1 MAPSS
6 RAGASSPA
14 RDKDKEDSAQL
25 SDAALRKKKNADAQA
40 AFRARRANYIST
52 LEETV
57 TNLEQVV
64 LQLQESVRDHE
75 GSQARLQQENESLK
89 QEIMNVKHY
98 CVERDS
104 FWRST
109 CMQKGIMDGLPPPP
123 AFGGSYSSYSS
134 SSVGHQHH
142 PMSASSS
149 YSEHQGNLS
158 YPVSPS
164 ITQPPAYSSM
174 SNLADHPLRPSS
186 ASYTQS
192 VDPDQGV
199 SPDGRSLGGNRPL
212 LPKYDSYPPHYV
224 PAAARGADWPQQV
237 AQSSSSGADSSGGHG
252 SGNSPNFVESPINTP
267 DAHYGQRYA
276 ADDQKSSPL
285 VTGSGTQYMYP
296 VARSPSTAPSSSSST
311 HTAAPYYA
319 LPPEHS
325 GVVPDDLR
333 RHSIG
338 HGGGEV
344 TLHGGIANISVP
356 GQGHDGVRYRL
367 ASSRRESA
375 PDRGMFPALP
385 HFSQSEALA
394 GASGAGSSGD
404 AGAGYAPGRLR
415 SDRGAQGSSRSPSP
429 GPSPISGT
437 LAVIKAQAFG
447 ALRRTRGRKKG
458 DDAARMAKEALE
470 ARGIS
475 LGVSTAGGTKRQ
487 RTRYEEDDSS

>member
-1 MAPSS
+1 
-6 RAGASSPA
+6 
-14 RDKDKEDSAQL
+14 
-25 SDAALRKKKNADAQA
+25 
-40 AFRARRANYIST
+40 
-52 LEETV
+52 
-57 TNLEQVV
+57 
-64 LQLQESVRDHE
+64 
-75 GSQARLQQENESLK
+75 
-89 QEIMNVKHY
+89 MNVKQY
-98 CVERDS
+98 CIERDG

-109 CMQKGIMDGLPPPP
+109 CMQKGILDGLPPPP
-123 AFGGSYSSYSS
+123 AFGGSYSYS

-142 PMSASSS
+142 PMSTNGS
-149 YSEHQGNLS
+149 YSESQANLS

-164 ITQPPAYSSM
+164 MTHPPAYSSM
-174 SNLADHPLRPSS
+174 GSLAEQPLRPSS

-192 VDPDQGV
+192 GDPEHGL
-199 SPDGRSLGGNRPL
+199 SPDVRALSGHRPL
-212 LPKYDSYPPHYV
+212 LPKYDSYPPYSV

-252 SGNSPNFVESPINTP
+252 SANSPNFVESPINTP

-285 VTGSGTQYMYP
+285 ATGGGTQYMYP

-311 HTAAPYYA
+311 HTTSPYFA
-319 LPPEHS
+319 LPSEHS

-338 HGGGEV
+338 HGGEV

-356 GQGHDGVRYRL
+356 GQGNDGVRYRL
-367 ASSRRESA
+367 APSRRESA
-375 PDRGMFPALP
+375 PDRGMFPALSN
-385 HFSQSEALA
+385 FSQNEALP
-394 GASGAGSSGD
+394 GASSAGSTGD
-404 AGAGYAPGRLR
+404 AGAGYTPGRLR
-415 SDRGAQGSSRSPSP
+415 SDRGAQRSSRSPSP

-475 LGVSTAGGTKRQ
+475 LGVPTAGGTKRQ
-487 RTRYEEDDSS
+487 RTRYDEDDSS